1 MAEINAI
8 TYNSGDYTVP
18 GYISARLMA
27 AYDFDFDHT
36 LHLHAEQ
43 RDDEGRIVYSYVLER
58 EGVVIFEGSDFRT
71 GCWAEVDYAE
81 AARSLMGFLTLRE
94 GDTDADYFDRY
105 TPEQI
110 AWRDEYAE
118 GLVGYGVDGD

>member
-27 AYDFDFDHT
+27 AYDFDGGHT

-58 EGVVIFEGSDFRT
+58 GGVVIFEGSDFRS
-71 GCWAEVDYAE
+71 GCGAPIDYAD
-81 AARSLMGFLTLRE
+81 AARTLMGFLTLRE
-94 GDTDADYFDRY
+94 GDTDADHFDRY

-118 GLVGYGVDGD
+118 DLSIYGVDED

>member
-1 MAEINAI
+1 MAEVNAI

-27 AYDFDFDHT
+27 AYDFDDSHT

-58 EGVVIFEGSDFRT
+58 EGVVIFEGSDFQS
-71 GCWAEVDYAE
+71 GCGAPVDYAD

-118 GLVGYGVDGD
+118 GLGIYGMDGD

>member
-1 MAEINAI
+1 MAEVNTI
-8 TYNSGDYTVP
+8 TYAEGGYTVP

-27 AYDFDFDHT
+27 AYDFDDGHT

-43 RDDEGRIVYSYVLER
+43 RDDEGRIVYTYVLER
-58 EGVVIFEGSDFRT
+58 EGTVIFEGDDFRT
-71 GCWAEVDYAE
+71 GCWAEVDYAD

-105 TPEQI
+105 TPEQL
-110 AWRDEYAE
+110 AWRDEYAK
-118 GLVGYGVDGD
+118 GLSIYAD

>member
-1 MAEINAI
+1 MAEVNAI
-8 TYNSGDYTVP
+8 TYAEGGYTVP

-27 AYDFDFDHT
+27 AYDFDFGHT

-43 RDDEGRIVYSYVLER
+43 RDGFGRIVYSYVLER
-58 EGVVIFEGSDFRT
+58 DGVVIFEGSDFRS
-71 GCWAEVDYAE
+71 GCGAAVNYAE

-105 TPEQI
+105 TPEQL
-110 AWRDEYAE
+110 AWRDEYAK
-118 GLVGYGVDGD
+118 GLSIYAD